1 MTDGGASGVHI
12 APSAEF
18 GEVRMTQEQVISE
31 LSESGKPVRHSD
43 LRLFSGLSRS
53 DAASVVASWRGIPP
67 ERRRLALDR
76 MIELS
81 EDDVEMDFTGVFR
94 ACLRDA
100 DAGARERAARGLW
113 DSDDRALVRPLIEML
128 LKDESRDA
136 RAAATVTLAKF
147 AEMASEGKMSRR
159 DGDRIREALFSAIER
174 EADDVETRRR
184 AIEAVACFNSDR
196 VKALIQ
202 DAYADS
208 DARLKRSAIYAM
220 GKSSDEV
227 WMPTVLREM
236 RNPDPA
242 MRFEATAACGMLG
255 DESAVPHLANM
266 LEDQDREVQL
276 AAVRALGAVGGGA
289 ARMALARAVRNG
301 DDAIE
306 EAAEEALAELDFDED
321 PIGFRFQ

>member
-1 MTDGGASGVHI
+1 MMQKQA
-12 APSAEF
+12 
-18 GEVRMTQEQVISE
+18 ISE
-31 LSESGKPVRHSD
+31 LADPNKPIRHSD

-53 DAASVVASWRGIPP
+53 DAASVAVSWRRIPP
-67 ERRRLALDR
+67 ERRRTALER
-76 MIELS
+76 MIELA
-81 EDDVEMDFTGVFR
+81 DDDLEMDFTGVLR
-94 ACLRDA
+94 ACLRDP

-113 DSDDRALVRPLIEML
+113 SSDDRTIVRPLIDIL
-128 LKDESRDA
+128 LKDESAEA
-136 RAAATVTLAKF
+136 RAAAAATLAKF

-159 DGDRIREALFSAIER
+159 DGDRIREALFAAIER
-174 EADDVETRRR
+174 EADDAETRRR
-184 AIEAVACFNSDR
+184 AIEAVACFNSER

-208 DARLKRSAIYAM
+208 DARLRRSAIYAM
-220 GKSSDEV
+220 GKSSDET
-227 WMPTVLREM
+227 WMPAVLREM
-236 RNPDPA
+236 RNSDPA

-266 LEDQDREVQL
+266 LEDADGEVQL

-289 ARMALARAVRNG
+289 ARMALARAARTG

-321 PIGFRFQ
+321 PIGFRFE